1 MPSAN
6 KTPNIGLN
14 NWEGNEYV
22 KRQDFI
28 DDNLIIDEKVGQI
41 NEHLGDMTQVPTTSK
56 TASGA
61 ITELFTNVDN
71 GKNAI
76 SGAIT
81 DVDSNVV
88 IPTNPT
94 FGDLAS
100 AIGQI
105 NTGKKWASGSITSTS
120 NGYGLKISGLTF
132 KPRYVIIIAT
142 VSNDVSSIAVYN
154 DDVKYSGLSG
164 YGYRFYTN
172 QPESGYVARFNIAT
186 SVGSFEIT
194 GDILNNN
201 SGTKI
206 YNWMAFE

>member
-41 NEHLGDMTQVPTTSK
+41 NEQLGDMTQVPTTSK

-61 ITELFTNVDN
+61 IAELFIDVSN
-71 GKNAI
+71 GKTLV
-76 SGAIT
+76 GTAIT
-81 DVDSNVV
+81 DVDNSVV
-88 IPTNPT
+88 VPTNPT

-105 NTGKKWASGSITSTS
+105 NTGKKWAVG
-120 NGYGLKISGLTF
+120 TF
-132 KPRYVIIIAT
+132 
-142 VSNDVSSIAVYN
+142 
-154 DDVKYSGLSG
+154 
-164 YGYRFYTN
+164 
-172 QPESGYVARFNIAT
+172 AT
-186 SVGSFEIT
+186 SEIT
-194 GDILNNN
+194 VTGLDFVPNFVVVIQDKQLSLEGEAVGGAFKRRGDNNAYSFR
-201 SGTKI
+201 SGTENYAVI
-206 YNWMAFE
+206 TFYNAEHVNYKGFYFSERVAYYNPHIWYAFE

>member
-22 KRQDFI
+22 KRRDFI

-41 NEHLGDMTQVPTTSK
+41 NEQLGDMTQVPTTNK
-56 TASGA
+56 TVEGS

-81 DVDSNVV
+81 DVDSNVT

-105 NTGKKWASGSITSTS
+105 NTGKKWAMGTFTTS
-120 NGYGLKISGLTF
+120 
-132 KPRYVIIIAT
+132 
-142 VSNDVSSIAVYN
+142 
-154 DDVKYSGLSG
+154 
-164 YGYRFYTN
+164 
-172 QPESGYVARFNIAT
+172 
-186 SVGSFEIT
+186 EIT
-194 GDILNNN
+194 VTGLDFIPNFVIVIQDKQMTLEGEAVGGAFKRRGDNKAYSFR
-201 SGTKI
+201 SGTENYAVI
-206 YNWMAFE
+206 TFYNTEHINYKGFYFSERVTYYNPHIWYAFE